1 MIERDSRPSNLLT
14 NDMNICLT
22 RLLLR
27 EFQCLFLISIIFSE
41 SFKFLL
47 RHCTSTIDDV
57 RVDTASSE
65 SFTTNDRFS
74 FRILLLLC
82 VPPTQATQYILS
94 SYKHNIVKLL
104 KKGSLTNLNCDDW
117 KREREREKD
126 ILGIQTNQL

>member
-1 MIERDSRPSNLLT
+1 MNKQTSVSPDYYYVNSSVFFLFPSFFQNLSNFCFDT
-14 NDMNICLT
+14 W
-22 RLLLR
+22 
-27 EFQCLFLISIIFSE
+27 
-41 SFKFLL
+41 
-47 RHCTSTIDDV
+47 TIDDV

-82 VPPTQATQYILS
+82 VPPTQATEYIIS
-94 SYKHNIVKLL
+94 SYKHNIVELL
-104 KKGSLTNLNCDDW
+104 KKESLTNLNCDDW